1 MNLLLRPARLKGFP
15 GRRHRSTGWSI
26 FDPSV
31 LMPTAVLLRSALLNN
46 SKSFAR
52 FCEQHHV
59 SFAPHGKTTMS
70 PELFQIQLRDG
81 AWAITAATAFQART
95 MIEHGVSRVFIAN
108 EVVAPGDIAW
118 LADATQDGCEVYCCV
133 DSLAAVK
140 ILDSGLAGLQKGQQV
155 PVLVELGVPQGRTG
169 TRSVIE
175 ALAVAQEVSSSD
187 HLRLVGASG
196 FEGIITATETQSA
209 EERVNQFLA
218 DLRRLVDEM
227 IALNMLRDIDEVLLA
242 AGGSVYFDQVVE
254 QLHRET
260 SIVQERVI
268 VRSGC
273 YISHDDGVIHDLS
286 PLGAVPRTPGDVFQA
301 ALEIWGVVLSR
312 PESTRVVVGV
322 GKRDASTDGL
332 LPIAKKM
339 VRKGGTRPE
348 PWSSLGRAI
357 RVDDQH
363 AYLEV
368 APSEDIAVGD
378 FVGFGISHPCTTFDK
393 WRAIPIV
400 DDNYRVVDIANTF
413 F

>member
-1 MNLLLRPARLKGFP
+1 
-15 GRRHRSTGWSI
+15 
-26 FDPSV
+26 
-31 LMPTAVLLRSALLNN
+31 
-46 SKSFAR
+46 
-52 FCEQHHV
+52 
-59 SFAPHGKTTMS
+59 MS
-70 PELFQIQLRDG
+70 PELFRIQLRDG

-108 EVVAPGDIAW
+108 EVVAPGDIEW
-118 LADATQDGCEVYCCV
+118 LAAATRDGREVYCCV

-140 ILDSGLAGLQKGQQV
+140 ILDSGLAGLLKRQQV

-175 ALAVAQEVSSSD
+175 ALAVAQEVSSSG

-196 FEGIITATETQSA
+196 FEGIIIATETQSA

-227 IALNMLRDIDEVLLA
+227 IALNMLRGVDDVLLA

-254 QLHRET
+254 QLYRET
-260 SIVQERVI
+260 PIVQERVI

-273 YISHDDGVIHDLS
+273 YISHDDGVIHELS
-286 PLGAVPRTPGDVFQA
+286 PLGAVQRTPGDVFQA

-312 PESTRVVVGV
+312 PEPTRVIVGV

-339 VRKGGTRPE
+339 VRKGGTQPE
-348 PWSSLGRAI
+348 PWSSLGRAV

-400 DDNYRVVDIANTF
+400 DDNYRVVNIANTF